1 MFGKHIGNLGNIL
14 GTHWE
19 LKGNIVGTHWELG
32 KNEKKSH
39 PCSHHGEHHWEHR
52 GNRTGNMLLWI
63 YYIRKASYIFIFQFF
78 FAIQCSYNKISKIH
92 ENVPPKLFFSL
103 KNMVKISFKP

>member
-32 KNEKKSH
+32 KNEKKSL
-39 PCSHHGEHHWEHR
+39 PPLLTSWGTSLGTHGEQDREHVV
-52 GNRTGNMLLWI
+52 MDLL
-63 YYIRKASYIFIFQFF
+63 
-78 FAIQCSYNKISKIH
+78 H
-92 ENVPPKLFFSL
+92 
-103 KNMVKISFKP
+103 